1 AVGGALGLFGLAV
14 LLALGDPGASPDGRL
29 VLGALVLFS
38 LVAVLVTERGLTLGT
53 EDPRYLL
60 PLLAVLPVLWAGMIG
75 RLSGAFPE
83 WTGLLLLAAHG
94 AGLAAAYPSLVLAA
108 PWHAWS
114 TPDAGPRHLAQVLA
128 GRGITAVYTH
138 EQGLLG
144 LTFMSGEHVLVSHLY
159 EDA

>member
-1 AVGGALGLFGLAV
+1 PDIVLGGWLATVAVGGALGLFGLAV

-29 VLGALVLFS
+29 VLGTLVLFS

-60 PLLAVLPVLWAGMIG
+60 PFLAVLPVLWAGMIG
-75 RLSGAFPE
+75 RLSSARPAFPE

-94 AGLAAAYPSLVLAA
+94 AGLAATYPSLVLAA

-114 TPDAGPRHLAQVLA
+114 TPDARPRHLAQGLA
-128 GRGITAVYTH
+128 ARGITAVYTH
-138 EQGLLG
+138 EQELL
-144 LTFMSGEHVLVSHLY
+144 
-159 EDA
+159 